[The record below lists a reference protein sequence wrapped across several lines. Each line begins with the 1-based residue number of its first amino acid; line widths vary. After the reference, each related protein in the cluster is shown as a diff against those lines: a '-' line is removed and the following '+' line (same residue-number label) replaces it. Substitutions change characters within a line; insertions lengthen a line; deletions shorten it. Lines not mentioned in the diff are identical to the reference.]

1 MFAAAT
7 AAVAWRDLVRGSRHP
22 LRRRRTPAS
31 WLGRD
36 VGRLPRAEES
46 INLSSACATAF
57 RTLDLLPRV
66 GRYESASLIPD
77 GGHKVPSERGRRRG
91 RAD

>member
-31 WLGRD
+31 WLGR
-36 VGRLPRAEES
+36 
-46 INLSSACATAF
+46 
-57 RTLDLLPRV
+57 
-66 GRYESASLIPD
+66 
-77 GGHKVPSERGRRRG
+77 
-91 RAD
+91 